1 MCGVKVNCKYNDR
14 GLYCKNK
21 NVKRSLFGIGARL
34 CSCLNFGED
43 CSYKESYP
51 KPLKS
56 PYGGSNVMPPI

>member
-34 CSCLNFGED
+34 CNCVNFGGE
-43 CSYKESYP
+43 CPYKESYP
-51 KPLKS
+51 KPGAPSSQKA
-56 PYGGSNVMPPI
+56 